1 MRERELVTRL
11 VKINQS
17 VRKLQSI
24 CIELTGF
31 CDFDSGITGELAQA
45 IDLLYDIVF
54 EGISLERYEDNETIN
69 KFYNILWGGCFCRR
83 KNRCFDKIGKSR
95 LTIFR
100 RLVKGKSVVI
110 TAMASNGTSK
120 KNK

>member
-1 MRERELVTRL
+1 MRERELMTRL

-69 KFYNILWGGCFCRR
+69 KFYDIVRGDASAEEKTDALIKLR
-83 KNRCFDKIGKSR
+83 NRD
-95 LTIFR
+95 
-100 RLVKGKSVVI
+100 
-110 TAMASNGTSK
+110 
-120 KNK
+120 